1 MEINYA
7 IGIDP
12 GTRAT
17 GIALLSNNNIDDYE
31 LIRGKSNDWKEN
43 SRNIVNEIHHFVKR
57 HWAVEDIVLEI
68 PEHWGGDAKGFAAR
82 ESGAILKLSMFAG
95 IVYGSLLFLNKTVTL
110 CSPSKWKGQLPKVV
124 VANRLHKI
132 YDFPKDLNH
141 NIVDAIGIAHS
152 YMNKWKI

>member
-1 MEINYA
+1 MVVNHV

-17 GIALLSNNNIDDYE
+17 GIALISKDTIDDYE

-43 SRNIVNEIHHFVKR
+43 SKNIVQEIHRFIKC
-57 HWAVEDIVLEI
+57 HWGIEMIVLEI

-95 IVYGSLLFLNKTVTL
+95 IVYGSLLFSNKDVVL
-110 CSPSKWKGQLPKVV
+110 CSPREWKGQLPKVV

-132 YDFPKDLNH
+132 YNFPKDLNH

-152 YMNKWKI
+152 YMNKWRI